1 MWMTAVLFCVVLH
14 PDIKPTPT
22 AIAGLRIMGDC
33 VLALSPTIIAL
44 ADVALQ
50 KHTSLFRQQSFKG
63 YVPCGGIPAVP
74 DNRPASNR

>member
-1 MWMTAVLFCVVLH
+1 
-14 PDIKPTPT
+14 
-22 AIAGLRIMGDC
+22 MGDC
-33 VLALSPTIIAL
+33 VPAHPPTIIAL